1 MLDLPVTLMAPA
13 NDELG
18 AIEVAVATQ
27 SATAKPILLAGGP
40 DSNLAR
46 AITPLKLRAFA
57 FKKIEAD
64 LDIDLF
70 LQPAPSGRLETGARA
85 HGIVIMLSQTYGRG
99 L

>member
-1 MLDLPVTLMAPA
+1 MLDLPVTLTTPA

-18 AIEVAVATQ
+18 EIEVAIATQ
-27 SATAKPILLAGGP
+27 SASAEPILLAGGT

-46 AITPLKLRAFA
+46 AITPLKLRALA

-70 LQPAPSGRLETGARA
+70 LQPTLSGRWGYWSAR
-85 HGIVIMLSQTYGRG
+85 S
-99 L
+99 